1 MSYLTFPLL
10 QSVSTTL
17 RTLPTFAA
25 RKRYC
30 DANFTRLAAGSGR
43 IVYALDDC
51 RVLKL
56 AKNIKGVAQNTVES
70 DYALHD
76 MYDNI
81 VTRVFD
87 LDEDARWLVAERAT
101 KTTKKRFRNIVG
113 LDFDVAFAYIAQR
126 HYERTKPRFWLAPT
140 PSLTPE
146 QKVVLT
152 ALTDDHF
159 FAGGLVGLMTDFDMP
174 YGDFRRLSSYG
185 EVCRDGQVQV
195 VLSDYGLTEDVYA
208 SHYKR

>member
-1 MSYLTFPLL
+1 VSYLTFPLL

-76 MYDNI
+76 MYDNV

-87 LDEDARWLVAERAT
+87 VDEDGRWLIAERAA

-113 LDFDVAFAYIAQR
+113 LDLELVCTYLRKRIGKYKYWTVPPEHVALVA
-126 HYERTKPRFWLAPT
+126 T
-140 PSLTPE
+140 
-146 QKVVLT
+146 
-152 ALTDDHF
+152 LTDNHPF
-159 FAGGLVGLMTDFDMP
+159 LGGLVSLMVDFGMP
-174 YGDFRRLSSYG
+174 EGDFCRLSSYG
-185 EVCRDGQVQV
+185 EVCRDGKVQV

-208 SHYKR
+208 SHYRRKEEH

>member
-10 QSVSTTL
+10 QSVSTAL

-30 DANFTRLAAGSGR
+30 DSNFVKLAAGSGR

-56 AKNIKGVAQNTVES
+56 AKNIKGVAQNTVEA
-70 DYALHD
+70 DYGMHD
-76 MYDNI
+76 MYDRVI
-81 VTRVFD
+81 TRVFD
-87 LDEDARWLVAERAT
+87 LDEDGRWLVAERAA
-101 KTTKKRFRNIVG
+101 KTTEKRFRAIVG
-113 LDFDVAFAYIAQR
+113 LDLDVACAYIRQR
-126 HYERTKPRFWLAPT
+126 KTGHHWALPLNQEALLAT
-140 PSLTPE
+140 
-146 QKVVLT
+146 
-152 ALTDDHF
+152 LTDDHPF
-159 FAGGLVGLMTDFDMP
+159 VGTLTGLVGDFDMP
-174 YGDFRRLSSYG
+174 PGDLCRLSSYG

-208 SHYKR
+208 SHYRRKEEH